1 MNNGV
6 NCSLLTRS
14 LFGEK
19 ITRKGKG
26 KSSALDQT
34 PVHRLREFGK
44 WLCNW

>member
-19 ITRKGKG
+19 NGEERKGKELPARRNAG
-26 KSSALDQT
+26 SQPT
-34 PVHRLREFGK
+34 
-44 WLCNW
+44 